1 MSEASHDPSGT
12 TIPPLPTPSETALHH
27 PTSGPEELAI
37 REWIDNS
44 IPDPTIRTILQGT
57 VSLPAGPIMEVS
69 KLLDGIY
76 QTVGLA
82 YRFVIRP
89 DYSVLALLLSDAGVP
104 ISELPPFPGDS
115 GESWEPWWDVVQKT
129 VSAVKDPVATGRAGW
144 DLLRNA
150 TADLVDWEDWAS
162 SDPVRASTA
171 VFTNFILLPS
181 LFAKLGTFG
190 KAAEA
195 LDDAPGSLLVQKI
208 KTASEERAEEF
219 AKGQEELHE
228 ALVTT
233 ARISGSHALFKD
245 ALEQVTQEASTLQ
258 PPVSPPSL
266 LEHPPTPPQAPNALG
281 RIRAEPS
288 SREFRSQGDYRRA
301 ATAWA
306 GKYVPLIAED
316 DARQALWE
324 EAQADYESRLESYK
338 ADQEA
343 FAASQEEF
351 RAKQESLKDQREKFG
366 KANEKVQEALDK
378 QQEHVHEIARDTLKA
393 GAEAAVLR
401 VTGKWLAKVITT
413 GAIERVGET
422 KEEDGGTKEAA
433 EEIKREAEET
443 RFFEEVNEAVGQ
455 VLDYAARHP
464 GATRYSD
471 IFPGKIPGLGPNE
484 GQTEAEPGSFRHDE
498 SVHGKILTTK
508 REVTPP
514 PDDQVTIL
522 TLALLGFPPGAF
534 QPLNTQYSD
543 LPGGTSSYQDSPDTA
558 ATYIQGQVLTQ
569 SPTALSGT
577 PGTLTPP
584 DTDSQYSDL
593 PADTSSDQ
601 DTPDTATT
609 NVQGQILNQSPT
621 ALSATPG
628 TLTPAPDPDPPD
640 TGSQYSDLP
649 ADTSSDQDSPD
660 TATTNV
666 QGQILTQP
674 PDALS
679 ATPGTLTPPDTGSQY
694 SDLPAD
700 TSSDQDTPD
709 TATTNIQ
716 GQILTQPP
724 DALSATPGT
733 LTPPDTGSQYSDL
746 PGDTGGDQD
755 GPDTA
760 ATEVQGQVI
769 GQQPT
774 AGIGDGS
781 TAADSGTPD
790 AALEGGFGGSVLID
804 DHAGVITGPQDDQGS
819 SGDGQAVVT
828 PGAIDWLVPGQEGNS
843 LFTDD
848 SADQD
853 GPGVYVMPIEVAIAL
868 TGGGDPGDEAG
879 IGEDDG
885 GDPPVDTAWAIPE
898 WGEGSEQTAED
909 LSAVASDYAGGAQEQ
924 VELAQDAADAG
935 DSDLSQADLGAA
947 ASLGALAGNLAGAAS
962 QGQEGASED
971 GSQASLDVGDS
982 SSAEQPGA
990 GIAGPDVGD
999 STAAALAQANTAV
1012 EAAQDG
1018 DPAESDEEAE
1028 PSAIDFGEDDDVGS
1042 PVYSVSLNSSLTLF
1056 SGTAAYQ
1063 SPDSGVGSSAD
1074 PVETSYVPE
1083 DPPRAVEWGPDW
1095 SDTPSD
1101 GSYSDPGSG
1110 GSPDDG
1116 GGASDAGGGDSGD
1129 GYSDGGDTD
1138 SGGSSEDGG
1147 SYDGGSSDDGGSYD
1161 GGYSE
1166 DGGSYDGGS
1175 YDGGSYDGGG
1185 ESYEAPVEA
1194 PVESAP
1200 VDAGGDGS

>member
-104 ISELPPFPGDS
+104 ISELPPFPSDS

-593 PADTSSDQ
+593 PGVTGSDQ
-601 DTPDTATT
+601 DT
-609 NVQGQILNQSPT
+609 
-621 ALSATPG
+621 
-628 TLTPAPDPDPPD
+628 
-640 TGSQYSDLP
+640 
-649 ADTSSDQDSPD
+649 PD

-700 TSSDQDTPD
+700 TS
-709 TATTNIQ
+709 
-716 GQILTQPP
+716 
-724 DALSATPGT
+724 
-733 LTPPDTGSQYSDL
+733 
-746 PGDTGGDQD
+746 GDQD

-935 DSDLSQADLGAA
+935 DSDLSEADLGAA

-1028 PSAIDFGEDDDVGS
+1028 PSAVDFGEDDDVGS